1 MFNYESKIKGFLKGK
16 KSYSLG
22 LMVAFFITGGFSY
35 AENIIVNED
44 KNTIENKF
52 ISKSEET
59 EVMIFINGLF
69 AKAKNKEIR
78 NIFDFKLGD
87 EEIKPPVEPPINP
100 PVNPEPPINPP
111 VNPEPPVEPP
121 INPPVN
127 PEPPVE
133 PPINPPVNP
142 EPPVENT
149 QNISIN
155 STGTTGNLSALG
167 TIEVG
172 KELIN
177 KGDLSVISDIE
188 LTADRKYNKIVTGA
202 FIDGGKFVNDGNI
215 TTSGALTKSNLKGE
229 GFGIYQKSGETINN
243 GKISIQGTGHDLD

>member
-87 EEIKPPVEPPINP
+87 EEIK
-100 PVNPEPPINPP
+100 
-111 VNPEPPVEPP
+111 PPVEPP

>member
-1 MFNYESKIKGFLKGK
+1 MMNYESKVKGFLKGK
-16 KSYSLG
+16 KSYSLA
-22 LMVAFFITGGFSY
+22 LMVTFLITGGFSY

-87 EEIKPPVEPPINP
+87 EEIKPPINP
-100 PVNPEPPINPP
+100 PVNPEPPVEKNKEIRNIFDFKLGDEEIKPPINPP
-111 VNPEPPVEPP
+111 VNPEPPVEPPINP

-155 STGTTGNLSALG
+155 SVGTTGNMSA
-167 TIEVG
+167 
-172 KELIN
+172 
-177 KGDLSVISDIE
+177 
-188 LTADRKYNKIVTGA
+188 
-202 FIDGGKFVNDGNI
+202 
-215 TTSGALTKSNLKGE
+215 
-229 GFGIYQKSGETINN
+229 
-243 GKISIQGTGHDLD
+243 